1 MIAKVAA
8 IIVFL
13 ILLLIVAIQ
22 NTQPV
27 VLSFLF
33 RQISPASVLFILAS
47 FVIGLLTGCALM
59 FVRRKTRNPRRDYSF
74 SNVWQ
79 LLLAQYYERILM
91 GETKSLRGE

>member
-33 RQISPASVLFILAS
+33 RQISPASVLFILVS
-47 FVIGLLTGCALM
+47 FVIGLLTGCVLM
-59 FVRRKTRNPRRDYSF
+59 FVRRKTRNPRRDYSC

>member
-13 ILLLIVAIQ
+13 ILLSIVAIQ

-47 FVIGLLTGCALM
+47 FVIGLLTGCSLM
-59 FVRRKTRNPRRDYSF
+59 FVRRKTRNPRLDYSF

-79 LLLAQYYERILM
+79 FLLAQYYERIVM